1 MTTDDEESART
12 PREERKTG
20 NEVTKISSS
29 KMELATDQP
38 RRTVNV
44 HDASQ
49 IHLKNGSYR

>member
-1 MTTDDEESART
+1 MKKVRVHRAKKEKQE
-12 PREERKTG
+12 
-20 NEVTKISSS
+20 TKSPKFHPQ